1 MSTNFEQVLEQYKPK
16 VVTISKNTR
25 LVVFEGPSSGKFTL
39 PDEANAREFRRVIEK
54 LYQLSNTNHNEEN
67 FKYYLDWTVQVPNF
81 EEPLGDKFVT
91 ASNNE
96 EELVLPTLDESID
109 FLVKEIN
116 NNGLFNVTV
125 TSNLVIIHDSKVIDD
140 FTSKNYAQALYTHYN
155 QEHRNSIGT
164 FDETIERNGESYH
177 LTFNSYGNENIVNF
191 SRKIASDK
199 PYSMGISGDMAERIK
214 MMGNGLVGCSIHPN
228 IGLDYMINMLAKVDP
243 NVRKLSCVIGDV
255 FKVYTDLPTTK
266 TIGTKKSII
275 GSHYK
280 YVFIDSRVEHS
291 LNDLLELVFNGKLV
305 VIGYESDS
313 LYGNLISILNE
324 GDSTS
329 TETNK
334 ILTSTIGF
342 VHPKISFSHGK
353 ISLEES
359 ESVTLNP
366 TRVRTLF
373 EGDISRERFNTYVDY
388 PCKVYSLSLME
399 SSSTLATQK
408 EEFDAL
414 LTYAVSLG
422 ASDVHLAVNCPPK
435 FRIQGAIK
443 EPYPNVKISPAIMKQ
458 LVSTVVTTEIGQ
470 KILMEE
476 KQVGIAYAI
485 YGLGRFR
492 IQVITQRGT
501 HAIFIRHTPHK
512 IPDRNALKVP
522 DIIYDV
528 VKHNPKGLV
537 LVTGATSNGKS
548 TTVASLLDE
557 LSNHDAYSI
566 TSISEPIEYLISHNK
581 SIVTQRELPSD
592 VKNYGEAIKAVFR
605 MDPDIIEVTE
615 MRDNES
621 INALLRFA
629 NSGHLVFSSFHT
641 DSVIATLDGMSNR
654 LDPERREEMLSTFA
668 SSALVIMNQMLV
680 PDINGKVFAL
690 FEYLIPTPVIRGYIA
705 DMNTA
710 QIASAM
716 KGSAT
721 TDKKTATW
729 MDYELIEAYEAGR
742 ITKETLNNYLREES
756 SIETYRSI
764 KSNG

>member
-1 MSTNFEQVLEQYKPK
+1 MSTNYLKALKEYEPK
-16 VVTISKNTR
+16 VVTISKANR
-25 LVVFEGPSSGKFTL
+25 EVLFEGERKGRFTL
-39 PDEANAREFRRVIEK
+39 PDDGSVKDFRRVIEG
-54 LYQLSNTNHNEEN
+54 LYQLSNVTHTDD
-67 FKYYLDWTVQVPNF
+67 KYQYHLDWTVQTPQF
-81 EEPLGDKFVT
+81 EEPIGDKYVGVPDK
-91 ASNNE
+91 
-96 EELVLPTLDESID
+96 EELSQPPSLEESIAY
-109 FLVKEIN
+109 LVEQIN
-116 NNGLFNVTV
+116 KHELFNVTI
-125 TSNLVIIHDSKVIDD
+125 TTNLVMIHDNVVTNG
-140 FTSKNYAQALYTHYN
+140 FTEKNYAKTLYSHYS
-155 QEHRNSIGT
+155 QEHKSSLGR
-164 FDETIERNGESYH
+164 FEDTIEIEGEQYH
-177 LTFNSYGNENIVNF
+177 MVFNSFGAENIVNF

-199 PYSMGISGDMAERIK
+199 PYSMGISGDMAERIR
-214 MMGNGLVGCSIHPN
+214 MMGNGLIGCSIHQN
-228 IGLDYMINMLAKVDP
+228 IGLDYTINMLTKVDP
-243 NVRKLSCVIGDV
+243 NVKKLSCVIGDV
-255 FKVYTDLPTTK
+255 FKVHTEIPTTK
-266 TIGTKKSII
+266 SFNTKKSII

-280 YVFIDSRVEHS
+280 YVFVDSKVEHT
-291 LNDLLELVFNGKLV
+291 LGDLLDLVFNGKLV
-305 VIGYESDS
+305 IIGYESDS
-313 LYGNLISILNE
+313 LYGNLISLLNE
-324 GDSTS
+324 GDSST

-373 EGDISRERFNTYVDY
+373 EGDISRERFNTYIDY

-399 SSSTLATQK
+399 GTSTMATQK
-408 EEFDAL
+408 EEFDSL

-422 ASDVHLAVNCPPK
+422 ASDVQLAVNCPPK
-435 FRIQGAIK
+435 FRIQGELK

-458 LVSTVVTTEIGQ
+458 LVSTIVTTEIGQ
-470 KILMEE
+470 KALLEE

-512 IPDRNALKVP
+512 IPDRNFLKVP
-522 DIIYDV
+522 DVVYDV
-528 VKHNPKGLV
+528 VKGNPKGLV

-615 MRDNES
+615 MRDSES

-629 NSGHLVFSSFHT
+629 NSGHLVLSTFHT
-641 DSVIATLDGMSNR
+641 DSVIATLDGLSNR
-654 LDPERREEMLSTFA
+654 LDPDRKEEMLSTFA

-705 DMNTA
+705 DMQTS

-716 KGSAT
+716 KSSAT
-721 TDKKTATW
+721 SDKKTATW
-729 MDYELIEAYEAGR
+729 MDYELIEAYESGR
-742 ITKETLNNYLREES
+742 ITEETLHNYLREES
-756 SIETYRSI
+756 SLQTYGKI
-764 KSNG
+764 KA